1 MMTCSSIET
10 KVHSINTQIVVDA
23 TFNILDVVAKW
34 PAGST
39 HDSCILME
47 NGLRQLFERHHVPLG
62 VNCWVTVAIP
72 ARHLDT
78 LSQSTTG
85 STVKSTQ
92 KYTKC
97 CGERN
102 WADEMSISC
111 PAQRNTPE
119 PREGK
124 YSDHC
129 MRHSPQPS
137 HRTKQG
143 APPPPSGTLL
153 LLRLHLTLL
162 LLRLHLTLFL
172 LRLHLTLLLLRL
184 HLTLLLLRLHLTLL
198 LLRLHLT
205 LLLLRLHF
213 TLFLLRLHLTLLL
226 LRLHLT
232 LLLLRLHL
240 TLLLLRL
247 HLTLLLLRLH
257 LTLLLLRLHLTL
269 LLRLHL
275 TLLLLRLHLTL
286 LLQVFSTLLFK
297 LAFNV

>member
-1 MMTCSSIET
+1 MACRYA
-10 KVHSINTQIVVDA
+10 VVGAVDGTHIKIIA
-23 TFNILDVVAKW
+23 PSKDDDVFW

-124 YSDHC
+124 
-129 MRHSPQPS
+129 
-137 HRTKQG
+137 
-143 APPPPSGTLL
+143 
-153 LLRLHLTLL
+153 
-162 LLRLHLTLFL
+162 
-172 LRLHLTLLLLRL
+172 
-184 HLTLLLLRLHLTLL
+184 
-198 LLRLHLT
+198 
-205 LLLLRLHF
+205 
-213 TLFLLRLHLTLLL
+213 
-226 LRLHLT
+226 
-232 LLLLRLHL
+232 
-240 TLLLLRL
+240 
-247 HLTLLLLRLH
+247 
-257 LTLLLLRLHLTL
+257 
-269 LLRLHL
+269 
-275 TLLLLRLHLTL
+275 
-286 LLQVFSTLLFK
+286 
-297 LAFNV
+297 